1 MTTRKSCGRC
11 QCAGLAHNLGFV
23 SRNRCQLACE
33 ILVFNP
39 TGAEWSL
46 QSALL
51 HIFGF
56 CCWCEEITIPQR
68 GLSLNLKKRNMSLLS
83 TFSLFAVIQ
92 AESKGSRIIQ
102 KCKKKTAKS
111 PVDPFFLQT
120 HLVECGCSQVYGNSW
135 DFPERR
141 CLSRVNC
148 DEQFPSFPT
157 MLSCPRWDTLHV
169 RGDSWDEAA
178 ASHAMIRMTDRWPL
192 CLMGSYQAGAD
203 RHSVRSLVLKS
214 LSMNTLLLAFFVFCR
229 CWYSTIFDF
238 LISCIPKFHMR
249 SK

>member
-68 GLSLNLKKRNMSLLS
+68 GLSLNLKKKNICLFSPLFLFLQWYKLRVKEAESSRSAKKNGQVSSRPIFSANAPCWMWLLS
-83 TFSLFAVIQ
+83 GVWKFMGLSGTSMSQPGQLWWTISKFSNNVELPKVRYATCQ
-92 AESKGSRIIQ
+92 GR
-102 KCKKKTAKS
+102 
-111 PVDPFFLQT
+111 
-120 HLVECGCSQVYGNSW
+120 LVRWGCCQ
-135 DFPERR
+135 
-141 CLSRVNC
+141 
-148 DEQFPSFPT
+148 
-157 MLSCPRWDTLHV
+157 SCN
-169 RGDSWDEAA
+169 DSN
-178 ASHAMIRMTDRWPL
+178 DRPLTL

-214 LSMNTLLLAFFVFCR
+214 LSMNTLLLAFFFFAGVDIR
-229 CWYSTIFDF
+229 LYST
-238 LISCIPKFHMR
+238 S
-249 SK
+249 